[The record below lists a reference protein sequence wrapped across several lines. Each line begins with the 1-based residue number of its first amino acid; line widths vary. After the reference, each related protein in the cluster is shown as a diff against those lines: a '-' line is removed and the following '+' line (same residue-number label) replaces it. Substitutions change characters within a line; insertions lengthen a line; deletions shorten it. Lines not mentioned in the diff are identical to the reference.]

1 MTIVIQPVR
10 DAAIV
15 LGSLTALAI
24 LAIAGRPFRGA
35 R

>member
-15 LGSLTALAI
+15 LGSALAI
-24 LAIAGRPFRGA
+24 AFIAIAGRPSGRV